1 MSDSRASG
9 LKRSSTTS
17 PSTPTTPAA
26 TLVPMVAIF
35 LNTPPILRLLSS
47 HLCLLGLSWPI
58 WLMMPSRMLMMAC
71 CGVFISENC

>member
-1 MSDSRASG
+1 MSDSELSL
-9 LKRSSTTS
+9 LKMSFTTS

-35 LNTPPILRLLSS
+35 LNTPPIFFLLSS

-58 WLMMPSRMLMMAC
+58 WLMMPSKMLMMDC
-71 CGVFISENC
+71 